1 MLNTREAETRL
12 KRKGP
17 EKQGVSKIY
26 YFSGTGNTLWSAK
39 RIAGYLSQAQS
50 PAGFE
55 ENSDP
60 AAVKPVPAELFNMGR
75 LMRQAPAPIEADR
88 VIFMFPAY
96 AYQTPLLVRRFII
109 RSEIRSPY
117 IAGLVTYGSDP
128 GGALAELHRI
138 LKRKNL
144 SLSFSGRIPS
154 VENYIPIFGPP
165 GKAAKEKRLLLQDRA
180 TEEAARAIGA
190 GKTNSPWKIRPLSV
204 FVSSLFRLGL
214 KKNVFVKGFKLEA
227 ECKGCGICGKICPGG
242 AIVMEKGKP
251 VFSEGCEQCQACLN
265 WCPRRSISFLRLR
278 RDTGRYHHPGV
289 SVEEM
294 AD

>member
-1 MLNTREAETRL
+1 MKWLQ
-12 KRKGP
+12 
-17 EKQGVSKIY
+17 KQPGSKIY

-39 RIAGYLSQAQS
+39 KIAGYLSQTQS

-60 AAVKPVPAELFNMGR
+60 AAAKPVPAELFNMGR

-88 VIFMFPAY
+88 VIFMFPSY
-96 AYQTPLLVRRFII
+96 AYQMPLLVRRFII
-109 RSEIRSPY
+109 RSEIRSSY

-128 GGALAELHRI
+128 GGTLAELYRI

-154 VENYIPIFGPP
+154 VENYIPIFGSP
-165 GKAAKEKRLLLQDRA
+165 GEEAKKKRLLLQDRA

-204 FVSSLFRLGL
+204 FGSSLFRLGL
-214 KKNVFVKGFKLEA
+214 EKNVFVKGFRLEA
-227 ECKGCGICGKICPGG
+227 ECNGCGICGRICPGG

-251 VFSEGCEQCQACLN
+251 VFSGGCEQCQACLN
-265 WCPRRSISFLRLR
+265 WCPRQSISFLRLR
-278 RDTGRYHHPGV
+278 HNSNRYHHPGV
-289 SVEEM
+289 CVEEM
-294 AD
+294 VNWS